1 MRSEQT
7 GEQQSAVRLV
17 LDTNVVASGLMWEGA
32 TARLIALIRHGSLH
46 VQIVCS
52 AALLAELRDIVG
64 RRKFSKRLL
73 LKSTSADDFVADYAR
88 RVTLVAPANI
98 PPTVHEDP
106 DDDVVLATAFAG
118 QAHLIVTGD
127 AHLLKLGRFRF
138 TPIVRPVSAIAMLG
152 GSPLR
157 RRRRVL
163 LPKGEAHPVACDGIN
178 TAPSLP

>member
-7 GEQQSAVRLV
+7 GEQQNAVRLV

-32 TARLIALIRHGSLH
+32 TARLIALTCHGPLRIH
-46 VQIVCS
+46 IVCS
-52 AALLAELRDIVG
+52 SALLAELRDIVG

-73 LKSTSADDFVADYAR
+73 SKSSSADDLVADYAR
-88 RVTLVAPANI
+88 KVTLVTPANI
-98 PPTVHEDP
+98 PPTVHDDP

-118 QAHLIVTGD
+118 QAHLIITGD

-138 TPIVRPVSAIAMLG
+138 IPIVRPISAIAMLG

-157 RRRRVL
+157 RQRRAL

-178 TAPSLP
+178 TAPSLS